1 MYINCTLT
9 HSEKKNKYKLSYGV
23 GEKVYIEIKIC
34 KKKTTTSKNKHT
46 YNNNEATIRLTQYL

>member
-34 KKKTTTSKNKHT
+34 KKTTTTSKNKHT
-46 YNNNEATIRLTQYL
+46 YNNNEATIRLT

>member
-9 HSEKKNKYKLSYGV
+9 HSEKKTNINFHTVLAKMYI
-23 GEKVYIEIKIC
+23 YIEIKIC

-46 YNNNEATIRLTQYL
+46 YNNNNEATIRLT